1 MGKSIRSKGQRKNR
15 ALRREMIHKPKEEER
30 LNRLVENEVVETKQ
44 QEQISVDT
52 EKMETEPKILSKKQK
67 EMLLMSPDSCLNG
80 PKITGCRN
88 VDLYEKLNRIEEGSY
103 GIVYRAKE
111 KSTGRIFALKK
122 LKLEKEKDGF
132 PITSIREIHT
142 LKLIK
147 HPNVVEIIE
156 ICTTS
161 NFNHI
166 FIVMEYL
173 EHDLKTLMENMA
185 EPFLL
190 SETKT
195 LMLQLLSAVDC
206 LHNNWIIHRDLKTSN
221 LLMNNRGQIKVAD
234 FGLARRFGS
243 PMGEVTQLVVTLW
256 YRSPELLLGATTYS
270 TEIDLWS
277 IGCIFAELIDNSP
290 LLPGKGEI
298 DQLSKIFQLLGTPNE
313 TSWPG
318 YYDLPN
324 TRTVNFANQPNN
336 NLTSKFA
343 YLSPLGLD
351 LLNKFLTYDPQK
363 RITAS
368 EAMEHPFFKESPL
381 PKPSELFPSF
391 PSKASG
397 ERKRYHSPQI

>member
-1 MGKSIRSKGQRKNR
+1 MKT
-15 ALRREMIHKPKEEER
+15 ER
-30 LNRLVENEVVETKQ
+30 
-44 QEQISVDT
+44 DF
-52 EKMETEPKILSKKQK
+52 TEPATKKQK
-67 EMLLMSPDSCLNG
+67 QDHPDGSANKDSCLKG
-80 PKITGCRN
+80 PGIRGCRN
-88 VDLYEKLNRIEEGSY
+88 VELYEKLNRIEEGSY

-122 LKLEKEKDGF
+122 LKLENEKDGF
-132 PITSIREIHT
+132 PITSLREIHT

-156 ICTTS
+156 ICTTA
-161 NFNHI
+161 NLNHI

-173 EHDLKTLMENMA
+173 DHDLKTLMENMA

-195 LMLQLLSAVDC
+195 LMLQLLSAMDC

-221 LLMNNRGQIKVAD
+221 LLINNRGQIKVAD

-243 PMGEVTQLVVTLW
+243 PIGDVTQLVVTLW
-256 YRSPELLLGATTYS
+256 YRSPELLLGCTTYS
-270 TEIDLWS
+270 TAIDLWS
-277 IGCIFAELIDNSP
+277 IGCIFAELIDNTP

-298 DQLSKIFQLLGTPNE
+298 DQLSKIFQLLGSPNE
-313 TSWPG
+313 TNWPG

-324 TRTVNFANQPNN
+324 AKTVNFANQPNN
-336 NLTSKFA
+336 NLNSRFA
-343 YLSPLGLD
+343 FLPASGLD
-351 LLNKFLTYDPQK
+351 LMNSFLTFDPEK
-363 RITAS
+363 RISAS
-368 EAMEHPFFKESPL
+368 EALEHSFFKSSPL

-397 ERKRYHSPQI
+397 ERRGKRNISPNLK